1 MESHYNMENL
11 KSAPEQET
19 ASDPATSTATS
30 SKAVLLVE
38 GMTCASCSSRLEKLL
53 GALKGVESVSINL
66 ALEKATLQYDSSE
79 VTLEDFKTSIED
91 AGFEVPTQTVRL
103 SIEGMTCASCSA
115 RIEKR
120 LQARSDVIDA
130 KINLALERGEITVVA
145 GTRPL
150 GQLKKGLIKTIE
162 ETGFT
167 AHLYQ
172 SDLAKRDEQE
182 KQRQQR
188 IQLEQS
194 RDMRDLMIA
203 VVLTVPLLAQMV
215 FMLVGAPFGLPPLAE
230 LVLATP
236 VQFYVGRRF
245 YKGAY
250 AALRTGGANMDVLV
264 ALGTSAAYFFSLFML
279 IKLGDASKGHLYF
292 EAAAVII
299 TLILLG
305 KILETRAKRGTTAAI
320 LELMNLRPQVA
331 RVLRDG
337 AEEEIAIEDVMEKD
351 VVVVRPGE
359 KIPVDGVILEGRSS
373 ADESLITGESLPV
386 SKDVGDSVT
395 GGAINGTGRLIITT
409 TKVGADTTLG
419 RIITLV
425 ENAQSGKAP
434 VQQLVDKVAGI
445 FVPVVIVIALL
456 TLTGW
461 LISGAGFEAALIAS
475 VAVLVIACPCALGL
489 ATPTA
494 IVAGTGAAAKAG
506 ILFKSVDALQTAHSV
521 DTVIFD
527 KTGTLTK
534 GRPAVTHL
542 HAVNGDETQMLKLAA
557 SVQAASEH
565 PLARAVQEKAYEL
578 EITLSP
584 VTAFASHTGA
594 GVEGQ
599 VEGHHVFIGNGRL
612 MKQAGTP
619 LLNEFLAQQKTWE
632 QQGHTVVFVMSDD
645 QIIGALAIADPV
657 REQSQRAVAQLIAS
671 KLHVMMLSGDATRT
685 ASAIAELTGIKDF
698 RGETLPQ
705 DKADAI
711 KHLQQSGRV
720 VAMIGDGVND
730 APALALA
737 NLGIAMGSG
746 SDVAMETAGVTLMR
760 SDPRLVAAS
769 LDISRRTWSKLKQNL
784 FWAFIYNLIGIP
796 LAILGLLNPAI
807 AGAAMAMSS
816 ISVVSNSLLLRRWK
830 PDLER

>member
-1 MESHYNMENL
+1 MEYL
-11 KSAPEQET
+11 KSAPDRET

-30 SKAVLLVE
+30 SKAILPVE

-53 GALKGVESVSINL
+53 GALPGVESVAINL
-66 ALEKATLQYDSSE
+66 ALEKATLQYDTRQVS
-79 VTLEDFKTSIED
+79 LDDFRTSIED
-91 AGFEVPTQTVRL
+91 AGFDIPTQTIRL

-120 LQARSDVIDA
+120 LQARPDVIKA
-130 KINLALERGEITVVA
+130 KINLALERGEIIVIA
-145 GTRPL
+145 GTHAH
-150 GQLKKGLIKTIE
+150 GLVKTIA

-167 AHLYQ
+167 AHLYK
-172 SDLAKRDEQE
+172 SDLVQHDEQE
-182 KQRQQR
+182 IQRQQR
-188 IQLEQS
+188 MQIEQS
-194 RDMRDLMIA
+194 HDMRDLMIA
-203 VVLTVPLLAQMV
+203 VVLTFPLLAQMM
-215 FMLVGAPFGLPPLAE
+215 FMLVGTPFSLPPFAE
-230 LVLATP
+230 LALATP

-279 IKLGDASKGHLYF
+279 IKLGDASMGHLYF

-320 LELMNLRPQVA
+320 LELMNLRPQTA

-337 AEEEIAIEDVMEKD
+337 VEDEVAIVDVMEKD
-351 VVVVRPGE
+351 IVVVRPGE
-359 KIPVDGVILEGRSS
+359 KVPVDGVILEGRSS
-373 ADESLITGESLPV
+373 ADESLITGESLPI
-386 SKDVGDSVT
+386 SKEVGDSVT

-419 RIITLV
+419 RIIQLV

-445 FVPVVIVIALL
+445 FVPVVIVIALS
-456 TLTGW
+456 TFIGW

-506 ILFKSVDALQTAHSV
+506 ILFKSVEALQTAHSV

-542 HAVNGDETQMLKLAA
+542 HAVNGDETHMLKLAA

-565 PLARAVQEKAYEL
+565 PLARAVQEKASDQA
-578 EITLSP
+578 ITLSP
-584 VTAFASHTGA
+584 VTEFASHTGT
-594 GVEGQ
+594 GVEGKI
-599 VEGHHVFIGNGRL
+599 EGQHVFIGNNRL
-612 MKQAGTP
+612 MKQAGARLP
-619 LLNEFLAQQKTWE
+619 DDLLAQQTAWE
-632 QQGHTVVFVMSDD
+632 EQGHTVVFVMSDD
-645 QIIGALAIADPV
+645 QIIGALSITDPV
-657 REQSQRAVAQLIAS
+657 REQSRQAVAQLI
-671 KLHVMMLSGDATRT
+671 KNRLHVMMLSGDATRT
-685 ASAIAELTGIKDF
+685 ASAISELTGIKDF

-711 KHLQQSGRV
+711 NHLQQRGNV
-720 VAMIGDGVND
+720 VAMVGDGVND

-737 NLGIAMGSG
+737 DLGIAMGSG

-760 SDPRLVAAS
+760 SDPRLVTAS
-769 LDISRRTWSKLKQNL
+769 LEISKHTWSKLKQNL

-796 LAILGLLNPAI
+796 LAILGLLNPVI

-830 PDLER
+830 PDLEK

>member
-1 MESHYNMENL
+1 MESDDKMEHL
-11 KSAPEQET
+11 KSAAAAAAA
-19 ASDPATSTATS
+19 ASPNSSSA
-30 SKAVLLVE
+30 SKAVLPIE

-53 GALKGVESVSINL
+53 GALPGVEGVTLSL
-66 ALEKATLQYDSSE
+66 PLEKASLQYDDSQVS
-79 VTLEDFKTSIED
+79 LDDFTTTIKD
-91 AGFEVPTQTVRL
+91 AGFDVPTQTIRL

-120 LQARSDVIDA
+120 LQARPDVIDA
-130 KINLALERGEITVVA
+130 KINLALERGDITVIA
-145 GTRPL
+145 GTRPH
-150 GQLKKGLIKTIE
+150 GLIKTIE
-162 ETGFT
+162 ETGYG

-172 SDLAKRDEQE
+172 SDLSKRGEQE

-188 IQLEQS
+188 AQKEHS
-194 RDMRDLMIA
+194 RDMRDLTIA
-203 VVLTVPLLAQMV
+203 VVLTTPLLAQMI
-215 FMLVGAPFGLPPLAE
+215 FMLLGTPLNMSPLVE
-230 LVLATP
+230 LALATP

-264 ALGTSAAYFFSLFML
+264 ALGTSAAYFFSLVML
-279 IKLGDASKGHLYF
+279 IRLGDASKEHLYF

-320 LELMNLRPQVA
+320 LELMNLRPQIA

-337 AEEEIAIEDVMEKD
+337 SEQEVAIEDVMEND

-359 KIPVDGVILEGRSS
+359 KIPVDGRIFEGHST

-386 SKDVGDSVT
+386 SKQPGDDVT

-409 TKVGADTTLG
+409 TKVGSDTTLG
-419 RIITLV
+419 RIIQLV

-434 VQQLVDKVAGI
+434 VQQLVDKIAGI
-445 FVPVVIVIALL
+445 FVPIVIVIALL
-456 TLTGW
+456 TFAGW
-461 LISGAGFEAALIAS
+461 LVAGGGFEAALIAS

-494 IVAGTGAAAKAG
+494 IVAGTGAGAKAG

-542 HAVNGDETQMLKLAA
+542 QALNGDETQMLKLAA

-565 PLARAVQEKAYEL
+565 PLARAVLEKASERD
-578 EITLSP
+578 ISLSP
-584 VTAFASHTGA
+584 VTAFTSHTGA

-599 VEGHHVFIGNGRL
+599 VDGHHVFIGNKKL
-612 MKQAGTP
+612 IKQAGAP
-619 LLNEFLAQQKTWE
+619 VLEELVSLQKGWE
-632 QQGHTVVFVMSDD
+632 QQGHTVVFVMSDG
-645 QIIGALAIADPV
+645 QVIGALAIADPV
-657 REQSQRAVAQLIAS
+657 REQSQQAIAQLKKR

-685 ASAIAELTGIKDF
+685 ASAIAKLTGIEDF

-711 KHLQQSGRV
+711 KQLQDSGKV

-737 NLGIAMGSG
+737 DLGIAMGSG

-796 LAILGLLNPAI
+796 LAVLGLLSPAF
-807 AGAAMAMSS
+807 AGAAMALSS

-830 PDLER
+830 PHLER

>member
-1 MESHYNMENL
+1 MEHL
-11 KSAPEQET
+11 KSSPVQEA
-19 ASDPATSTATS
+19 ASDPATPSPAS
-30 SKAVLLVE
+30 SKAILPVE

-53 GALKGVESVSINL
+53 GALPGVTSVSINL

-79 VTLEDFKTSIED
+79 VTLDDFRTSIAD
-91 AGFEVPTQTVRL
+91 AGFLVPTQTIRL

-120 LQARSDVIDA
+120 LQAHPDVIDA

-145 GTRPL
+145 GARPL
-150 GQLKKGLIKTIE
+150 GLLEKGLIKTIE
-162 ETGFT
+162 ETGYS

-182 KQRQQR
+182 QQRQQR
-188 IQLEQS
+188 IKLEQS

-203 VVLTVPLLAQMV
+203 VILTTPLLIQMV
-215 FMLVGAPFGLPPLAE
+215 FMLVGAPFSLPPLAE

-279 IKLGDASKGHLYF
+279 VKLGDASKGHLYF

-320 LELMNLRPQVA
+320 LELMNLRPQTA
-331 RVLRDG
+331 RVLREDV
-337 AEEEIAIEDVMEKD
+337 EEEIAIEDVITGD

-359 KIPVDGVILEGRSS
+359 KIPVDGVVLEGHSS

-386 SKDVGDSVT
+386 SKDAGDSVT

-409 TKVGADTTLG
+409 TKVGSDTTLG
-419 RIITLV
+419 RIIQLV

-445 FVPVVIVIALL
+445 FVPVVIVIAIL
-456 TLTGW
+456 TFAGW

-506 ILFKSVDALQTAHSV
+506 ILFKSVDALQTAHNV

-534 GRPAVTHL
+534 GRPAVTHMR
-542 HAVNGDETQMLKLAA
+542 AINGDETQMLKLAA

-565 PLARAVQEKAYEL
+565 PLARAVQEKASEL
-578 EITLSP
+578 EIALSP
-584 VTAFASHTGA
+584 VTKFASHTGA

-599 VEGHHVFIGNGRL
+599 IEDQHVFIGNGRL
-612 MKQAGTP
+612 MKQAGASLP
-619 LLNEFLAQQKTWE
+619 DILLEQQQKWE

-657 REQSQRAVAQLIAS
+657 REQSSQAVAQLVKR
-671 KLHVMMLSGDATRT
+671 KLHVMMLSGDASTT
-685 ASAIAELTGIKDF
+685 ASAIAELTGIKDY

-711 KHLQQSGRV
+711 EQLQQSGHI

-737 NLGIAMGSG
+737 DLGIAMGSG

-769 LDISRRTWSKLKQNL
+769 LDISKRTWSKLKQNL

-830 PDLER
+830 PHLEK

>member
-1 MESHYNMENL
+1 MEHL
-11 KSAPEQET
+11 KSAPDQET
-19 ASDPATSTATS
+19 TFDPATSPATY
-30 SKAVLLVE
+30 SKATLPVE

-53 GALKGVESVSINL
+53 GALPGVENVSINL

-79 VTLEDFKTSIED
+79 VTLDDFRTSIKD
-91 AGFEVPTQTVRL
+91 AGFEVPTQTIRL

-120 LQARSDVIDA
+120 LQARPDVIDA
-130 KINLALERGEITVVA
+130 KINLALERGEVTVVA
-145 GTRPL
+145 GTRPH
-150 GQLKKGLIKTIE
+150 GLIKTIE
-162 ETGFT
+162 ETGFS

-182 KQRQQR
+182 QQRQQR
-188 IQLEQS
+188 IKLEQS
-194 RDMRDLMIA
+194 RDMRDLLIA
-203 VVLTVPLLAQMV
+203 VILTTPLLIQMV
-215 FMLVGAPFGLPPLAE
+215 FMLVGAPFSLPPLAE
-230 LVLATP
+230 LALATP

-320 LELMNLRPQVA
+320 LELMNLRPQTA

-337 AEEEIAIEDVMEKD
+337 VEDEIAIEDVMEKD

-359 KIPVDGVILEGRSS
+359 KIPVDGVVLEGHSS

-386 SKDVGDSVT
+386 SKDVGDGVT

-409 TKVGADTTLG
+409 SKVGSDTTLG
-419 RIITLV
+419 RIIQLV

-434 VQQLVDKVAGI
+434 VQQLVDKIAGI

-456 TLTGW
+456 TFAGW
-461 LISGAGFEAALIAS
+461 MMAGAGFEAALIAS

-506 ILFKSVDALQTAHSV
+506 ILFKSVDALQTAHNV

-534 GRPAVTHL
+534 GRPAVTHM
-542 HAVNGDETQMLKLAA
+542 HALNNDETQLLKLAA

-565 PLARAVQEKAYEL
+565 PLARAVQEKAAEL
-578 EITLSP
+578 EIALSP
-584 VTAFASHTGA
+584 VTKFASHTGA

-599 VEGHHVFIGNGRL
+599 IDEHHVFIGNGRL
-612 MKQAGTP
+612 MKQAGASLP
-619 LLNEFLAQQKTWE
+619 DELLTQQKTWE
-632 QQGHTVVFVMSDD
+632 QQGHTVVFVMSND
-645 QIIGALAIADPV
+645 QLIGALAIADPV
-657 REQSQRAVAQLIAS
+657 REQSQQAVVQLVAS
-671 KLHVMMLSGDATRT
+671 KLHVMMLSGDATTT
-685 ASAIAELTGIKDF
+685 ASAIAELTGIKDY

-711 KHLQQSGRV
+711 KQLQQNGQT

-737 NLGIAMGSG
+737 DLGIAMGSG

-769 LDISRRTWSKLKQNL
+769 LDISKRTWSKLKQNL

-830 PDLER
+830 PDLEK